1 MLTKKLLKDVL
12 QVRDVII
19 EDGDLSSDIN
29 QVATLKLQ
37 VRPSK
42 AVANRCPICGKK
54 CPGYDT
60 PHPER
65 KKWRHLDFGGVIVI
79 LESATHRISCPDH
92 GVVTASVPWAA
103 HDCSFTYAFDS
114 TVAWMATKL
123 NRTAVAEYMRID
135 WKTVGRCVHRVRERI
150 EPDISVRF
158 DGLRLIGI
166 DETSYQKGHK
176 YITVIINHETNT
188 VVWAAKGHG
197 KEVLKQFF
205 DALTPEQRSVIKVVT
220 ADGAKWITECVE
232 EYCPNATRCVDSFH
246 VVEWINKALDDM
258 RLALCREAQSKLKKL
273 KKEHPQKPGRP
284 KTNDEDAAMLAE
296 ARGKVSDLKNLKY
309 PLGKAP
315 ENLTE
320 LQQLRLER
328 VAALD
333 PHLYRAYVRKEEL
346 RRILHMTDV
355 DAAEKGLKDW
365 LWWASHSRIPEF
377 IELGKKIRRH
387 RPHILNTIAMQVSN
401 ARVEAINNIIKLIIR
416 RAFGFQNVENM
427 ISLVLLVCSN
437 LTIPLP
443 NRAPKKEKKANKAQ
457 TEAA

>member
-1 MLTKKLLKDVL
+1 MIIKRLFEEIL
-12 QVRDVII
+12 QIEDIVI
-19 EDGDLSSDIN
+19 EDGDVSTDIN

-42 AVANRCPICGKK
+42 AAENRCPFCGKK
-54 CPGYDT
+54 CSGYDR
-60 PHPER
+60 PHSQF
-65 KKWRHLDFGGVIVI
+65 KKWRHLDFGGVIVL
-79 LESATHRISCPDH
+79 LESPTHRISCPEH

-103 HDCSFTYAFDS
+103 HDCGFTYAFDN

-150 EPDISVRF
+150 EPDITDRF
-158 DGLRLIGI
+158 NGLKIIGI
-166 DETSYQKGHK
+166 DETSYKTGHK
-176 YITVIINHETNT
+176 YITIVVNHETNT
-188 VVWAAKGHG
+188 VIWAAEGHG

-205 DALTPEQRSVIKVVT
+205 EALTPEQRASIEAVT
-220 ADGAKWITECVE
+220 ADGARWITECVN

-246 VVEWINKALDDM
+246 VAEWIN
-258 RLALCREAQSKLKKL
+258 EALKKL
-273 KKEHPQKPGRP
+273 QKEHPQKPGRP
-284 KTNDEDAAMLAE
+284 KANDEAAAVLSKAKE
-296 ARGKVSDLKNLKY
+296 KVSEFKNLKY

-333 PHLYRAYVRKEEL
+333 PRLYRCYVHKEEL
-346 RRILHMTDV
+346 RRILHMQDV
-355 DAAEKGLKDW
+355 EAAEEGLKRW

-377 IELGKKIRRH
+377 IELGQKIRRH
-387 RPHILNTIAMQVSN
+387 RPHILNTIAMGVSN

-427 ISLVLLVCSN
+427 IDLVLLVCSN

-443 NRAPKKEKKANKAQ
+443 NRAPKKEKKRSKAQ
-457 TEAA
+457 KKAA

>member
-1 MLTKKLLKDVL
+1 MVIKRLFEEIL
-12 QVRDVII
+12 QIEDIVI
-19 EDGDLSSDIN
+19 EDGDVSTDIN

-42 AVANRCPICGKK
+42 AAENRCPFCGKK
-54 CPGYDT
+54 CSGYDR
-60 PHPER
+60 PHSQF
-65 KKWRHLDFGGVIVI
+65 KKWRHLDFGGVIVL
-79 LESATHRISCPDH
+79 LESPTHRISCPEH

-103 HDCSFTYAFDS
+103 HDCSFTYAFDN

-150 EPDISVRF
+150 EPDITDRF
-158 DGLRLIGI
+158 NGLKIIGI
-166 DETSYQKGHK
+166 DETSYKTGHK
-176 YITVIINHETNT
+176 YITIVVNHETNT
-188 VVWAAKGHG
+188 VIWAAEGHG

-205 DALTPEQRSVIKVVT
+205 EALTPEQRASIEAVT
-220 ADGAKWITECVE
+220 ADGARWITECVN

-246 VVEWINKALDDM
+246 VAEWINEALDNV
-258 RLALCREAQSKLKKL
+258 RLGLCRKAQSELKKL
-273 KKEHPQKPGRP
+273 QKEHPQKPGRP
-284 KTNDEDAAMLAE
+284 KANDEAAAVLSKAKE
-296 ARGKVSDLKNLKY
+296 KVSEFKNLKY

-333 PHLYRAYVRKEEL
+333 PRLYRCYVHKEEL
-346 RRILHMTDV
+346 RRILHMQDV
-355 DAAEKGLKDW
+355 EAAEEGLKRW

-377 IELGKKIRRH
+377 IELGQKIRRH
-387 RPHILNTIAMQVSN
+387 RPHILNTIAMGVSN

-427 ISLVLLVCSN
+427 IDLVLLVCSN

-443 NRAPKKEKKANKAQ
+443 NRAPKKEKKRSKAQ
-457 TEAA
+457 KKAA